1 LEPNPGGGASSIPHP
16 NSKRGTAPRW
26 LAAAHATLIVAA
38 LAWGAWAIR
47 GRHPIVD
54 EKAHN
59 AQTEMFRHGDFRLYV
74 KKGETYPRNAMF
86 PGFHLI
92 LAGMER
98 TLGIDGVDAAR
109 SLCLLF
115 AVLIPLATFMVARTL
130 GYNPSYATVK
140 AAQVFLLPCLFPF
153 AFLVYTDAAGLMALL
168 FALWATLRKKD
179 ILAGICALLAVF
191 IRHNNVVFVAF
202 LPALRLM
209 DEFGWNFVAIP
220 ARNVAKRVWP
230 YAIAIA
236 AVATFVIVNGGPAL
250 DDPTSHI
257 PRPNL
262 TNALFALFCYGAL
275 FAPLIL
281 SRRKKISEWV
291 SARPKTA
298 ACALLAVAVTA
309 MTVSPTH
316 RWNQMP
322 WLLHN
327 EILNWAFRDYYTR
340 LVLAVVA
347 AIAALSLAAEL
358 DTGNGRLLL
367 FFSFLSLL
375 PVQLVE
381 PRYYI
386 VPFAFATI
394 LRTPSTP
401 KAEAVQTAL
410 FAALAIAAH
419 LYHLNTPCVI

>member
-1 LEPNPGGGASSIPHP
+1 MGTQPDTTKNPQIWKRRRFIPAV
-16 NSKRGTAPRW
+16 SAAV
-26 LAAAHATLIVAA
+26 AAAALI
-38 LAWGAWAIR
+38 WGAAAIR
-47 GRHPIVD
+47 GHYPIVD
-54 EKAHN
+54 EKAHL

-74 KKGETYPRNAMF
+74 KEGERYPRNAMF

-92 LAGMER
+92 LAG
-98 TLGIDGVDAAR
+98 LLKAIGADGLDAAR
-109 SLCLLF
+109 LACLLF
-115 AVLIPLATFMVARTL
+115 AALIPLAAFLAAGAASDGTMAAF
-130 GYNPSYATVK
+130 K
-140 AAQVFLLPCLFPF
+140 AGQVFFLPCLFPF
-153 AFLVYTDAAGLMALL
+153 LFLVYTDAAGLLALL
-168 FALWATLRKKD
+168 LALWATMRKKD
-179 ILAGICALLAVF
+179 LAAGLFALLAVF
-191 IRHNNVVFVAF
+191 IRHNNVVFAAF